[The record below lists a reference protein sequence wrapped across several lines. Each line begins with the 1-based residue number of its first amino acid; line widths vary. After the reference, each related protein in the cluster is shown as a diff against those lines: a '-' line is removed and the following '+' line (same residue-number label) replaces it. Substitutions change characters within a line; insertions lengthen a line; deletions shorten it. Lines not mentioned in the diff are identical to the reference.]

1 VGLVSVL
8 SSFLGLAGQLGRK
21 NLSSYCFLETC
32 EDGLLVAKDGSVASL
47 IRIDGTRQM
56 MAEKELVK
64 LCEYANTK
72 LSPYLSRPGHAI
84 QVWFSRDSD
93 ASRSMVRDIMRVP
106 QTVSQRLGMNLED
119 LFEERESHLSKYIV
133 RESLYCVLWTRPSVL
148 TKQELERLK
157 ITQKPP
163 EVWPKAVDTQA
174 PHLASRKIIVRHMAF
189 AESFMEDMN
198 SFGIR
203 SKAILGHE
211 AIKAI
216 RASIYPDMTESAW
229 RPRINGD
236 IYSRNSGERRANW
249 LRHPEIDQYDM
260 SHLFAPR
267 LEDQLFGRGGEAV
280 GRNISRIGGCLFGS
294 VDIMVGPQ
302 DMLPFSELL
311 NRMRSDEFPWRVSFL
326 IESDGLSS
334 PMVSLKSFLA
344 SIGQVT
350 NSDNR
355 TIREAINGL
364 NIFRQEGGV
373 VPRLRTSFAT
383 WAPAN
388 KLDLIEERTSR
399 LQRAVEGWGYCIATS
414 NMGDPVSG
422 AFSSALGLSLASTA
436 PPGYAPLPDVIY
448 MLPWMRD
455 ASPFDSGAVLF
466 RTPDGRPWPFQP
478 GSSEQDS
485 SVDIVYAPPGRGKSV
500 WLNTTN
506 LAFCLSPIATQA
518 TGGAKLPLV
527 SIIDIGT
534 SSSGLISLI
543 KEALPPNRRHEA
555 EYRRLRMIREHAIN
569 PFDTQLGCRKPL
581 PAEKAFLVNF
591 VSLLGTDPS
600 EDKPPRGLSD
610 LADRA
615 IDEVYEHLSDLSRG
629 GQPRPYVAG
638 ENNIVDEAI
647 ERYAIKLPQ
656 NASWWLVTDKL
667 FAAGAINEAV
677 IAQSYAVPLVED
689 LVQIVNTP
697 QISDIFGETVI
708 EGGERLIKAFQ
719 RVINSCLRAY
729 PILGAPTRFN
739 IGGAR
744 VVSLDLDEAAPNA
757 GGGPANKQTAMVY
770 MLARFILCK
779 DFYLVED
786 NLSEMSSEYR
796 GYHHTRILR
805 IRETPKKIVFDEFHR
820 TATSTSVRSQIIRD
834 MREGRKWGVQIALAS
849 QLLGDFDK
857 DMLSLST
864 GFWIMGVNQEQD
876 LFEAKAK
883 FGLSQTAVEAIPR
896 YLNGPGRGGAPFLA
910 VLQMKDGRHE
920 HLLYNTL
927 GPMELWAFSTTM
939 EDVALRSRL
948 YAKLGPV
955 EARRRLAK
963 RFPGG
968 TAKNEIHRRIV
979 ELAEKGGSNAV
990 DASDGVIQDIANEI
1004 IGASISA
1011 A

>member
-1 VGLVSVL
+1 MGLVSVV

-21 NLSSYCFLETC
+21 NLSSYCFIETC
-32 EDGLLVAKDGSVASL
+32 EDGILVAKDGSVATL
-47 IRIDGTRQM
+47 VRIDGTRQM

-64 LCEYANTK
+64 LCDYANTK

-93 ASRSMVRDIMRVP
+93 ASRSVVHDIMRAP
-106 QTVSQRLGMNLED
+106 KNISQKLEMNLDD
-119 LFEERESHLSKYIV
+119 LFDERENHLSKFIV
-133 RESLYCVLWTRPSVL
+133 KESVYCVLWTRPSVL

-163 EVWPKAVDTQA
+163 AVWPKAIDTQA
-174 PHLASRKIIVRHMAF
+174 PHLASRKIIVRHT
-189 AESFMEDMN
+189 SFVDSFIDDIG

-211 AIKAI
+211 AIRAI
-216 RASIYPDMTESAW
+216 RGSVYPDMAAAAW
-229 RPRINGD
+229 RPRMND
-236 IYSRNSGERRANW
+236 DAYSRNGERRPSW
-249 LRHPEIDQYDM
+249 LRHPEVDKYDK

-267 LEDQLFGRGGEAV
+267 IEDQIFSRGGETESQSAA
-280 GRNISRIGGCLFGS
+280 RIGGYLFGG

-302 DMLPFSELL
+302 DLLPFSELL

-326 IESDGLSS
+326 IEADGLSS
-334 PMVSLKSFLA
+334 PQVSLKSFLA

-355 TIREAINGL
+355 TVREAIKGL
-364 NIFRQEGGV
+364 NLFRQEGGV

-388 KLDLIEERTSR
+388 KPELIEERVSR

-414 NMGDPVSG
+414 NAGDPVSG
-422 AFSSALGLSLASTA
+422 VFSSALGLSLSSTA
-436 PPGYAPLPDVIY
+436 PSGYAPLPDVIY

-455 ASPFDSGAVLF
+455 ASPFEAGAVLF

-518 TGGAKLPLV
+518 SGGAKLPLV

-543 KEALPPNRRHEA
+543 KESLPPQRRHEA

-591 VSLLGTDPS
+591 ISLLGTDPS

-615 IDEVYEHLSDLSRG
+615 IDEVYEHLSDSSRS
-629 GQPRPYVAG
+629 GQPRPFIVG
-638 ENNIVDEAI
+638 ENGVIDEAI
-647 ERYAIKLPQ
+647 EKYAIKLPPE
-656 NASWWLVTDKL
+656 ATWWTVTDRL
-667 FAAGAINEAV
+667 FAAGAIHEAAV
-677 IAQSYAVPLVED
+677 AQSYAVPLVED

-719 RVINSCLRAY
+719 RVISSCLRAY
-729 PILGAPTRFN
+729 PILSAPTRFN
-739 IGGAR
+739 IGDAR

-770 MLARFILCK
+770 MLARFVLCK
-779 DFYLVED
+779 DFYLVEE
-786 NLSEMSSEYR
+786 NLPEISQDYR
-796 GYHHTRILR
+796 QYHHARILR

-820 TATSTSVRSQIIRD
+820 TATSASVRSQVVRD

-876 LFEAKAK
+876 LADAKTK

-896 YLNGPGRGGAPFLA
+896 YLNGPGRNGAPFLA

-948 YAKLGPV
+948 YLKLGPV

-968 TAKNEIHRRIV
+968 TAKNEIHRRVV
-979 ELAEKGGSNAV
+979 EIAERGNANTS
-990 DASDGVIQDIANEI
+990 DASDSVIENIANEI
-1004 IGASISA
+1004 ISMPEQAV
-1011 A
+1011 